1 MGKLKLL
8 LKIIFFSKKIL
19 KRPKNVEILM
29 YDDIHQSIFKSFFK
43 NNSFDAFD
51 IRFNE
56 INIIILLKI
65 IIFKG
70 IKNILY
76 NYSLEYIKIVNP
88 KIVINFL
95 DTRIDFY
102 KLKKNFKNMK
112 FVSIQFAY
120 RANKYPDIFQT
131 LKLIKEKNLTCD
143 YIFCFS
149 NSVGKEYLKYIDTKI
164 ISLGSFRNNIYL
176 PNFKKKGLEIKKRIS
191 FISQFR
197 RPIKDSERSLHKINM
212 IDRNEFY
219 LPEKVCLPIVQNL
232 SFRHNFEFSIIG
244 CSKNEDDLELNFFKK
259 ILNNNNFKFFKPKN
273 DYDSYKECYES
284 EIIVFIDS
292 TLGYEAISAGK
303 KAISI
308 NSRKPFYDVV
318 SGFGWPFEN
327 ELKGE
332 FWTNDHSSS
341 EIERIF
347 NYIVNVPSEEWN
359 INVNEFKKNILNFNE
374 NNSLLLEKLEL

>member
-8 LKIIFFSKKIL
+8 LKIIFFFKENSQKTK
-19 KRPKNVEILM
+19 KNVEILM

-56 INIIILLKI
+56 INIIILLKT

-131 LKLIKEKNLTCD
+131 LKLIKEK
-143 YIFCFS
+143 I
-149 NSVGKEYLKYIDTKI
+149 
-164 ISLGSFRNNIYL
+164 
-176 PNFKKKGLEIKKRIS
+176 
-191 FISQFR
+191 
-197 RPIKDSERSLHKINM
+197 
-212 IDRNEFY
+212 
-219 LPEKVCLPIVQNL
+219 
-232 SFRHNFEFSIIG
+232 
-244 CSKNEDDLELNFFKK
+244 
-259 ILNNNNFKFFKPKN
+259 
-273 DYDSYKECYES
+273 
-284 EIIVFIDS
+284 
-292 TLGYEAISAGK
+292 
-303 KAISI
+303 
-308 NSRKPFYDVV
+308 
-318 SGFGWPFEN
+318 
-327 ELKGE
+327 
-332 FWTNDHSSS
+332 
-341 EIERIF
+341 
-347 NYIVNVPSEEWN
+347 
-359 INVNEFKKNILNFNE
+359 
-374 NNSLLLEKLEL
+374 